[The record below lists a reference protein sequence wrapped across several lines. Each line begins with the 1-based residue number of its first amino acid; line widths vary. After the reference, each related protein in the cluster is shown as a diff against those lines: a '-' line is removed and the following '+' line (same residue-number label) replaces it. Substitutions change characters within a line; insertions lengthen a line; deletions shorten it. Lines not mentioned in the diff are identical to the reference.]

1 MKRINSIG
9 RLALLGII
17 IFPSNLFAQVQD
29 FKSIATIFVNLL
41 NTSVL
46 LIMAM
51 AVFFFVIGAIR
62 FIATA
67 GDDKSRSEGKQ
78 MMVWGTLSL
87 FVMVAVWGIVN
98 IIRTTFFG

>member
-1 MKRINSIG
+1 MCKATKVSKVI
-9 RLALLGII
+9 ALLGII
-17 IFPSNLFAQVQD
+17 ALPSIMYAQTDLKGLAGIVVS
-29 FKSIATIFVNLL
+29 FL
-41 NTSVL
+41 NSAVM

-67 GDDKSRSEGKQ
+67 GDEKSRAEGKQ

-87 FVMVAVWGIVN
+87 FVMVTVWGIVN
-98 IIRTTFFG
+98 IIKFTFFG